1 MRKNQRKKYRRFST
15 NLKHSKTEAR
25 KSNIFETQQKTA
37 VNLKLYISTNE
48 NFVQIVES

>member
-1 MRKNQRKKYRRFST
+1 MRRNQMQKYRFST
-15 NLKHSKTEAR
+15 NLKHSQTEAR
-25 KSNIFETQQKTA
+25 KSNIFETEQKRA

>member
-1 MRKNQRKKYRRFST
+1 MRRNQMQKYRRFST
-15 NLKHSKTEAR
+15 NLKHSQTEAR
-25 KSNIFETQQKTA
+25 KSNIFETQQKRA